1 MGLSAAAITLTR
13 FWFDVGFGTGAA
25 ELSLRFLSRPPFPVV
40 YCHARIVNG
49 GDGVAIMSVIWIPI
63 LVMYCD
69 SLFDQNGREILRPR
83 RRVGSS
89 LRL

>member
-49 GDGVAIMSVIWIPI
+49 GDGAAIMSVIWTPV

-69 SLFDQNGREILRPR
+69 SCSIRTGEKF
-83 RRVGSS
+83 
-89 LRL
+89 